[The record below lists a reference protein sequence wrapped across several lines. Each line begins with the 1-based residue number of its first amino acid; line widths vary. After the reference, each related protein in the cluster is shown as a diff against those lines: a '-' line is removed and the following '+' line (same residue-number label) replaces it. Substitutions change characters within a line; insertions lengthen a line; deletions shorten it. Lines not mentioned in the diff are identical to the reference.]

1 MTLPRKS
8 RTIPETPTD
17 YDTSMT
23 DYAAPLAQFRFLLND
38 VLGAGRL
45 YGSAAFPDVTADLAD
60 AVLDEAG
67 KFAGGVLAPLNR
79 VGDHQGARLNGGQV
93 VLPPGFKDAYGRFV
107 DSGWNAVTGDV
118 AFGGQ
123 GLPQALGLALMEMWQ
138 SANMAFALCPMLTQG
153 AIEALGT
160 HGTPEQKALYLPKLI
175 SGQWTGTMN
184 LTEPSAGSDVGA
196 LKTKAERA
204 ADGTYRITGQ
214 KIYITWGQH
223 DAAENIIHLVLARL
237 PGAPFGTRGISLFL
251 APKIL
256 VNADGSLGAAND
268 IRCVGLENKLGIHGS
283 PTCTMV
289 YGDAGG
295 ATGYLIGAEN
305 KGIAA
310 MFTMMNAARLNV
322 GVQGVA
328 VAERAFQKAFAY
340 ARERH
345 QGKPYGLSHEM
356 PDMIPIIQHA
366 DVRRMLLSMRVQ
378 IEAGRAICLANA
390 LAMDDARHGA
400 TPELREVAKGRE
412 EVLTPLSKAWCTDMG
427 VEVASL
433 GVQVHGGMGFIED
446 TGAAQ
451 HYRDARIL
459 PIYEGTNGIQAIDL
473 VGRKLGLQSG
483 EAFRRLM
490 NEIGETAQALES
502 AGVLKPSIAQGL
514 SAAHTAVGRAADWI
528 STMMKKEPNRGLA
541 GATPFLR
548 AMGLLTGAHFLCR
561 GALAAAAKLDAAQEP
576 ASFYKARMQSAEYFV
591 TNLLPQAGACASAA
605 INGGDAI
612 VGATPDE
619 IGA

>member
-1 MTLPRKS
+1 MPRKS

-23 DYAAPLAQFRFLLND
+23 DYAAPLAHFGFLLND

-45 YGSAAFPDVTADLAD
+45 HGSAAFPDFTADLAD

-79 VGDHQGARLNGGQV
+79 VGDHQGAQLRDGHV
-93 VLPPGFKDAYGRFV
+93 ALPPGFKDAYGRFV

-123 GLPQALGLALMEMWQ
+123 GLPQVLGIALMEMWQ

-153 AIEALGT
+153 AIEALGA
-160 HGTPEQKALYLPKLI
+160 HGTLEQKALYLPKLI

-251 APKIL
+251 VPKVL

-283 PTCTMV
+283 PTCTMA

-473 VGRKLGLQSG
+473 VGRKLGLQNG

-605 INGGDAI
+605 INGGDVI
-612 VGATPDE
+612 VGATPNE